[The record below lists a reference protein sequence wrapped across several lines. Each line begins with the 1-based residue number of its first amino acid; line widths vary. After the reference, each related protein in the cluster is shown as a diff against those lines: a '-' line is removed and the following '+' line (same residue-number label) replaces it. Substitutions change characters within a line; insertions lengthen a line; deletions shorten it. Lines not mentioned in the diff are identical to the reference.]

1 MIKVEENEENVI
13 TDVKGE
19 VATVLTELA
28 YLINS
33 LKENGVSKEFI
44 MASVKTGLEKIDEE
58 ENK

>member
-1 MIKVEENEENVI
+1 MIRVEENEENVI
-13 TDVKGE
+13 ADVKGE

-28 YLINS
+28 YLIHS